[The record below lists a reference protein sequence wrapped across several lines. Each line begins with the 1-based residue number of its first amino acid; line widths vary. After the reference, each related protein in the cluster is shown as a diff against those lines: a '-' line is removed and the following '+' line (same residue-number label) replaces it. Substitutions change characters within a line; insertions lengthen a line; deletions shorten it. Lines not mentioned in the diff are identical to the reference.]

1 MLAGHI
7 VCVTDWAA
15 CCLDSC
21 VLQRL
26 AGVWQRLA
34 SSCIHSPA
42 QHNSWAAQPRIQ
54 SHAAT
59 LGRRCGRMH
68 QRQPATHTHTNPHQP
83 IPAQPS
89 DTGPASSHQKHLR
102 AEPCVR
108 WPTSLRPDPSAVSR
122 RAVLSV
128 HDAHTADAPPAFS
141 VSALHS
147 PHGDSSARPCC
158 STPAAAEARWTE
170 GQPEARIALRPQPV
184 HPRAWPPEGPA
195 VPASVTGRARGQ
207 AANQPACEG
216 RPFAPPTLALPPTR
230 QLEARLAAL

>member
-1 MLAGHI
+1 MRLAASCRRLAASCIVLHPLAG
-7 VCVTDWAA
+7 
-15 CCLDSC
+15 
-21 VLQRL
+21 
-26 AGVWQRLA
+26 
-34 SSCIHSPA
+34 PA
-42 QHNSWAAQPRIQ
+42 QLLGGAATDPITRCDAWPPLR
-54 SHAAT
+54 SHASA
-59 LGRRCGRMH
+59 
-68 QRQPATHTHTNPHQP
+68 PARDTHTHTNPHQP